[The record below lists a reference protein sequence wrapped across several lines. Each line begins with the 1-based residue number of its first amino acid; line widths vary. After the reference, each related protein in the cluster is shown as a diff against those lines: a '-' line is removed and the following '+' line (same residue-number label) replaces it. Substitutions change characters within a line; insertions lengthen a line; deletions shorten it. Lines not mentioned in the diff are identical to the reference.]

1 MKNLKQFCAGLLLS
15 MLISCSAPMDE
26 QVVKDYLSQSP
37 AVTLYAPSY
46 SEKKL
51 EGCDEDYLGKKE
63 GLWKNSEPTY
73 YYKVYNYKVDR
84 IEKFRKDDDQA
95 VCNVYLLPDNLTK
108 AGKILEDNRP
118 QSPYKAQ
125 LKDGLDCEVV
135 FKKIEGEWKLIVFKS
150 LSFQRSYWYE
160 EDQQP
165 YSYTNLLQ
173 WDK

>member
-1 MKNLKQFCAGLLLS
+1 M
-15 MLISCSAPMDE
+15 
-26 QVVKDYLSQSP
+26 
-37 AVTLYAPSY
+37 
-46 SEKKL
+46 
-51 EGCDEDYLGKKE
+51 GKKE

-95 VCNVYLLPDNLTK
+95 VCIVYLLPDNLTK